1 MNHTPKVPWACGF
14 ILSPDISV
22 TDDFILSAMEIIIQE
37 LLEQLYLLLQQHTE
51 TPLLDAQVLVAHHLG
66 KPRTWVIAHPEYLL
80 NNQQYQQILQSV
92 NRLEAGEP
100 LPYVLGHW
108 EFYGLDFRL
117 TSHVLIPRPETEL
130 LVETAIDWL
139 QSHPHKRRAVDVGTG
154 SGCIAIAVAYSI
166 PDLYISMTDISPD
179 ALNLAMLNAE
189 RYGMIDRSDLF
200 QSDLLE
206 QIPKTRI
213 FDLVCA
219 NLPYIPSQKLAN
231 LAVAKNEPRLALD
244 GGPNGLMI
252 IQRLLEQ
259 VKTRISPGGMMLV
272 EIDPEH
278 KPLMIELLQ
287 ENYPSANVKFLPD
300 LSGKIRCVEIQL
312 PYLIYHIC
320 SREDWQKTEH
330 QGFYQSAS
338 FSDEGF
344 IHCSQSDQY
353 IEVANRYFH
362 GVLGLVVLSIDPEK
376 LTSEIRWEKSADAY
390 YPHVYG
396 HINLDAVVSIDE
408 LLPGSDGSY
417 QKSKPT
423 V

>member
-1 MNHTPKVPWACGF
+1 VPWECGF
-14 ILSPDISV
+14 ILPPDISIS
-22 TDDFILSAMEIIIQE
+22 DDFLLSAMEIIIQE
-37 LLEQLYLLLQQHTE
+37 LLEQLFQILQPHSE

-66 KPRTWVIAHPEYLL
+66 KPRTWVIAHPEYYLTTK
-80 NNQQYQQILQSV
+80 QYQEIIQSIL
-92 NRLEAGEP
+92 RLEAGEP

-130 LVETAIDWL
+130 LVETAIAWL

-154 SGCIAIAVAYSI
+154 SGCIAIAVANSI
-166 PDLYISMTDISPD
+166 PDLHISMTDISID
-179 ALNLAMLNAE
+179 ALNVAMVNAE
-189 RYGMIDRSDLF
+189 RYGMLDRSELF

-206 QIPKTRI
+206 QTPKTSI

-219 NLPYIPSQKLAN
+219 NLPYIPSHKLAN
-231 LAVAKNEPRLALD
+231 IAVAKNEPRLALD
-244 GGPNGLMI
+244 GGSNGLMVI
-252 IQRLLEQ
+252 RRLLEQ

-272 EIDPEH
+272 EIDPEQ

-287 ENYPSANVKFLPD
+287 ENYPSARVRFLPD

-320 SREDWQKTEH
+320 SREDWQKAEH

-362 GVLGLVVLSIDPEK
+362 GVLGLVVLSIDPVK

-390 YPHVYG
+390 YPHIYG
-396 HINLDAVVSIDE
+396 PINLDAVISIDD
-408 LLPGSDGSY
+408 LFPGSDGTY
-417 QKSKPT
+417 QKSTST